1 LSNRSDEDNASRSG
15 LVAGLIAYSLW
26 GVFPIYFKLVAVVP
40 PAEVLMHRI
49 VWAVPFG
56 ALILFFRK
64 QWPEVRRALTHRSTV
79 LWLSLSALLITVNWF
94 IYIWAVINERIFETS
109 LGYYI
114 NPLMLVL
121 VGVLFFNERLRPLQ
135 IFAVVSAAIGVSVL
149 AISGGEFPWVALSL
163 GALFTGYGVIRK
175 RVEVGAMPGL
185 FVETTLLFPLALMPL
200 LWIVWSGASA
210 FTSGDSS
217 LSLLLILAGPVTV
230 MPLLLFAIAARKLT
244 LTTVGFL
251 QFLAP
256 TLQFLTGVYYRE
268 ELTTA
273 HLICFGLIWTAVALF
288 SIDAFRATKKPLKEN
303 PARA

>member
-1 LSNRSDEDNASRSG
+1 MSNRSDEDNASRSG

-64 QWPEVRRALTHRSTV
+64 QWPEVRHALTHRSTV
-79 LWLSLSALLITVNWF
+79 LWLSVSALLITVNWF

-175 RVEVGAMPGL
+175 RVAVGAMPGL

-200 LWIVWSGASA
+200 LWLLWSGTSA
-210 FTSGDSS
+210 FTSGDTS
-217 LSLLLILAGPVTV
+217 LSLLLIVAGPVTV
-230 MPLLLFAIAARKLT
+230 TPLLLFAIAARKLT

-256 TLQFLTGVYYRE
+256 TLQFLTGVYYGE
-268 ELTTA
+268 VLTTA
-273 HLICFGLIWTAVALF
+273 HIICFGLIWTAVALF
-288 SIDAFRATKKPLKEN
+288 SIDAFRATKKPLQEN